1 MSPLSVLETRAQPWC
16 CVLSH
21 LPTHLPGDLWVCAGT
36 FFLDFVITGIYQ
48 SKLMA
53 AGDKVD
59 SCDVP
64 EKVEAPESQ
73 SVVGTL
79 PNPGAGIS
87 RQNWPHLSQNP
98 RSEMQDSQTL

>member
-1 MSPLSVLETRAQPWC
+1 
-16 CVLSH
+16 
-21 LPTHLPGDLWVCAGT
+21 
-36 FFLDFVITGIYQ
+36 
-48 SKLMA
+48 MA